1 MSLPALIY
9 YVVLF
14 DAQRSEYLVGE
25 IFGGDKL
32 PGRIVG
38 RFDDQ
43 ARAERE
49 ANSWMAVAE
58 EMAA

>member
-49 ANSWMAVAE
+49 ADRWMALE
-58 EMAA
+58 EAAA

>member
-43 ARAERE
+43 VRAERE
-49 ANSWMAVAE
+49 ADRWMALE
-58 EMAA
+58 EAAA